1 VLLDTNVV
9 SEVMKVAP
17 SALVIQWL
25 NSQDSGSLF
34 ISSVTI
40 GEVEYGLRIL
50 PDSKR
55 RSDLRDRFETFVSSA
70 FAHRVL
76 DYDEVSARLYS
87 EIMGRR
93 KELGRPLSAPDG
105 QIVSIAKAHG
115 LGVATRNL
123 RDFEQCGVELLNP
136 FSST

>member
-1 VLLDTNVV
+1 MLLDTNVI
-9 SEVMKVAP
+9 SEAMKVAP
-17 SALVIQWL
+17 SAFVIQWL
-25 NSQDSGSLF
+25 NNQSSGSLF

-55 RSDLRDRFETFVSSA
+55 RLGLRDRFETFVSSA

-76 DYDEVSARLYS
+76 DYDEDSARLYG

-93 KELGRPLSAPDG
+93 KELGRPLNAPDG
-105 QIVSIAKAHG
+105 QIASIAKAHG
-115 LGVATRNL
+115 LAVVTRNV
-123 RDFEQCGVELLNP
+123 RDFEQCGVELINP